1 MKIDFREIENKGI
14 TVVTVEGEIDVYTS
28 IELRNEVK
36 SIIDDGSKILIM
48 DLGKVTYM
56 DSSGLGTLV
65 SILQRLKKE
74 SGTLKLIKVT
84 TNIKKIFELTRLTR
98 YFEMYDS
105 EDECVKSFN

>member
-1 MKIDFREIENKGI
+1 MKIDFKEVREKGLKL
-14 TVVTVEGEIDVYTS
+14 VTIEGEIDVYTS
-28 IELRNEVK
+28 IELRNEIKTV
-36 SIIDDGSKILIM
+36 IDEGSKLLIM

-74 SGTLKLIKVT
+74 EGSLKLIKVT

-98 YFEMYDS
+98 YFEMFDS
-105 EDECVKSFN
+105 EEECIKSFD